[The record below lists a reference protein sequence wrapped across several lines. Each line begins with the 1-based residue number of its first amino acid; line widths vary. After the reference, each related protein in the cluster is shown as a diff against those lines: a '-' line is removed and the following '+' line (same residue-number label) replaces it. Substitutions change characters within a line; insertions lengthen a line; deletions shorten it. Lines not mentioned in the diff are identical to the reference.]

1 MHRRDVMELGLKD
14 KVAVVTGGSRGIGRG
29 VALALAKEGCRVAIA
44 ARGKDDLR
52 RTSEEIR
59 SSNAEVLALSA
70 DMTEPEDVR
79 HFVDE
84 IITNFRTIHI
94 LVNNV
99 GGIGGFSP
107 FEELTDDDWSKVID
121 LNVMSA
127 VRMTRAALPYM
138 RRQKFGRIVNIASE
152 SGIQPDPLMPHY
164 NSAKAAV
171 LNLTKSLSKAYGREN
186 ILINAVSPATIR
198 TKLVEGLLEK
208 EARKRGI
215 NVEEAVAVFMKEF
228 RPGIVLERPG
238 LPEEVA
244 AAVVFLVS
252 GRASFI
258 TGANLRVDG
267 GSVQSISC

>member
-1 MHRRDVMELGLKD
+1 
-14 KVAVVTGGSRGIGRG
+14 
-29 VALALAKEGCRVAIA
+29 
-44 ARGKDDLR
+44 
-52 RTSEEIR
+52 
-59 SSNAEVLALSA
+59 
-70 DMTEPEDVR
+70 
-79 HFVDE
+79 
-84 IITNFRTIHI
+84 
-94 LVNNV
+94 
-99 GGIGGFSP
+99 
-107 FEELTDDDWSKVID
+107 VID